1 MQRSPLL
8 QSLIKKNSFFYVEVD
23 ILSEFHKQRS
33 FSGIIRL
40 WNCEQS
46 EQIKEKM
53 LKRKYGSKNLKV
65 KMWKWKFY
73 SQIMKIGNTKVKMWK
88 SKGESENIKVEVLKV
103 KM

>member
-1 MQRSPLL
+1 MLAKVATAVFD
-8 QSLIKKNSFFYVEVD
+8 KKNLSYFYVEVG
-23 ILSEFHKQRS
+23 IWSEFHKQKS

-88 SKGESENIKVEVLKV
+88 SKGESEN
-103 KM
+103 